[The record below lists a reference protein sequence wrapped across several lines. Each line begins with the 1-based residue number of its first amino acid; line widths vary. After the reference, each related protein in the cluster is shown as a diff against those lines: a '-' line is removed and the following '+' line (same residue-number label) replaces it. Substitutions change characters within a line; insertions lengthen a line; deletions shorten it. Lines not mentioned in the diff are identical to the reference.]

1 LPETWRPQDRGGG
14 EKQRR
19 ENDDPARLQCR
30 AIRAARALLIDES
43 GQTMLEY
50 IVIVVFVVIVM
61 FIAFRMVGPMIHRNI
76 TRASASIE
84 R

>member
-1 LPETWRPQDRGGG
+1 MTR
-14 EKQRR
+14 
-19 ENDDPARLQCR
+19 R